1 MSNKLTKASPQV
13 KKASAPKSAEH
24 HHSFNGCPAHFKAWC
39 TAVKSRSVRGGY
51 RGVGQQFAT
60 KLGECCPDTLN
71 PKEWAKEL
79 AKLEALFSKA
89 VSGPSMRSA
98 VEWCR
103 KTFPKLLAQIPTASH
118 SKFVEGI
125 RDRWHEA
132 GKRFEW

>member
-1 MSNKLTKASPQV
+1 MAKKPTKKPKMAE
-13 KKASAPKSAEH
+13 PKSVAH
-24 HHSFNGCPAHFKAWC
+24 HHVFDGCPTYFRSWC
-39 TAVKSRSVRGGY
+39 TAVKSRAARGGY

-79 AKLEALFSKA
+79 AKLEALFKKA
-89 VSGPSMRSA
+89 VSGQSLQSA

-103 KTFPKLLAQIPTASH
+103 KTFPKLLAQIPAASH